1 MSIQHVRFNSKCLK
15 RPAHF
20 NLILPN
26 DTPSWFFNDNPS
38 YNRPTKTLVLLHGY
52 GEDEYT
58 WITDFNI
65 SQLAYIN
72 NMAVVLP
79 AGENGFYV
87 DSAATGMKYAT
98 LIGEEIIEYVRKN
111 YNLATKKEDTFIAGY
126 SMGGYGAQHIAFQ
139 FPQTFSACAGLSS
152 AIIQHS
158 LKPLKPGED
167 NSVANYD
174 YYYTTF
180 GELSKIDT
188 NDKDLEFQVKQ
199 LKEKGVPL
207 PRIYCACGTED
218 FLLNENRA
226 MHAFYEKEGIAH
238 EYLESTGAHDMR
250 FWSQYLPKFV
260 EWVLKTKSA
269 E

>member
-1 MSIQHVRFNSKCLK
+1 
-15 RPAHF
+15 
-20 NLILPN
+20 
-26 DTPSWFFNDNPS
+26 
-38 YNRPTKTLVLLHGY
+38 
-52 GEDEYT
+52 
-58 WITDFNI
+58 
-65 SQLAYIN
+65 
-72 NMAVVLP
+72 
-79 AGENGFYV
+79 
-87 DSAATGMKYAT
+87 
-98 LIGEEIIEYVRKN
+98 
-111 YNLATKKEDTFIAGY
+111 
-126 SMGGYGAQHIAFQ
+126 MGGYGAQHIAFQ

-188 NDKDLEFQVKQ
+188 NDMDLEFQVKQ

-238 EYLESTGAHDMR
+238 EYLESTGTHDMR